1 MMMETSLQRTELH
14 YSHHVRFPT
23 IKYLPG
29 RLPAEGAR
37 YVIFLLRWS
46 PIKIRL
52 CKFQSIVA
60 LKRSGV
66 FRSVPFEV
74 DISDPDEASNVTN
87 RDEEKKSEREF
98 HSSFQN
104 IYILLLV
111 MKPENVIVLFYSPSM
126 SAHRDE

>member
-1 MMMETSLQRTELH
+1 MTMETSLQRTELH

-46 PIKIRL
+46 PIKMRL

-60 LKRSGV
+60 LKEVGFSGLYLSKLI
-66 FRSVPFEV
+66 SVTQMKPATLLTE
-74 DISDPDEASNVTN
+74 T
-87 RDEEKKSEREF
+87 RKKKSEREF
-98 HSSFQN
+98 HSSFPN
-104 IYILLLV
+104 PIVALD
-111 MKPENVIVLFYSPSM
+111 MKPIKCFSFLPLHECS
-126 SAHRDE
+126 